1 LDEQEFPTQ
10 NATSDQLVG
19 RRRKRGMALA
29 TMQKAN
35 LDEATVEV
43 HGRISRKTVDL
54 DGVKVMQM
62 TFGPGARWS
71 TDLKPDVGTELC
83 QAPHVALVLSGTL
96 HVELQDGSVREFS
109 RHDVMMIPP
118 GHDAWSVGDQPCVF
132 VEFSRGDDYYTS

>member
-1 LDEQEFPTQ
+1 
-10 NATSDQLVG
+10 
-19 RRRKRGMALA
+19 
-29 TMQKAN
+29 
-35 LDEATVEV
+35 
-43 HGRISRKTVDL
+43 
-54 DGVKVMQM
+54 M

-118 GHDAWSVGDQPCVF
+118 GHDAWSVGNQPCV
-132 VEFSRGDDYYTS
+132 RGVLPRRRLLHQLREQG

>member
-1 LDEQEFPTQ
+1 
-10 NATSDQLVG
+10 
-19 RRRKRGMALA
+19 MALA

-35 LDEATVEV
+35 LDKATVEV
-43 HGRISRKTVDL
+43 HGRISKKTVDL

-96 HVELQDGSVREFS
+96 RVELQDGSVQEFS

-118 GHDAWSVGDQPCVF
+118 GHDAWSVVTNPVCSWSSPESTTTTPAEGHPHP
-132 VEFSRGDDYYTS
+132 STSGWRPGGGAGSS

>member
-1 LDEQEFPTQ
+1 
-10 NATSDQLVG
+10 
-19 RRRKRGMALA
+19 MALA

-35 LDEATVEV
+35 LDKAAVEV

-62 TFGPGARWS
+62 TFAPGARWS

-96 HVELQDGSVREFS
+96 HVELQDGSVQEFG

-132 VEFSRGDDYYTS
+132 VEFSQGDDYYTS

>member
-1 LDEQEFPTQ
+1 
-10 NATSDQLVG
+10 
-19 RRRKRGMALA
+19 M
-29 TMQKAN
+29 
-35 LDEATVEV
+35 
-43 HGRISRKTVDL
+43 DL

-118 GHDAWSVGDQPCVF
+118 GHDAWSVGDNPVCSWSSPEATTTTP
-132 VEFSRGDDYYTS
+132 VEGARVTIW